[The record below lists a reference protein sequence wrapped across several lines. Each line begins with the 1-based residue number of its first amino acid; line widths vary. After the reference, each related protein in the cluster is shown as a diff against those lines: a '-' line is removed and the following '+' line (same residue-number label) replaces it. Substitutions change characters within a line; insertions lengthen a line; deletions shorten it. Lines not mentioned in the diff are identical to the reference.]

1 MNVSAKGPPAEEL
14 QPERAARAARTY
26 GAAADHYLLPMLGF
40 WDAWGVATIARL
52 PLHELERADDF
63 WDIALGSGY
72 RATVD
77 ALRDEQLEQL
87 RERVIGELRA
97 RSVSRLRNDVV
108 FGSAAKG

>member
-1 MNVSAKGPPAEEL
+1 
-14 QPERAARAARTY
+14 
-26 GAAADHYLLPMLGF
+26 MLGF
-40 WDAWGVATIARL
+40 WDRWGVATIARL
-52 PLHELERADDF
+52 PLHELGRADDF

-72 RATVD
+72 RAIVD
-77 ALRDEQLEQL
+77 ALRDEQREQL